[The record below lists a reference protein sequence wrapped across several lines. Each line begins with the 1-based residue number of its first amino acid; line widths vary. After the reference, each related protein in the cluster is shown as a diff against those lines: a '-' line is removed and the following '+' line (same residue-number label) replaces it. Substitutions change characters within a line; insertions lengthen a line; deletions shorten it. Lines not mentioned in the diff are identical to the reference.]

1 MSNTQGVISS
11 ISLSARVRPAAHV
24 LGIRG
29 GGWNAIVNER
39 GSVRLNDGSSDAG
52 KSLTKS
58 ASNVAPHLAAHP
70 PHDVHSVRRNG
81 EMLGKLLMA
90 QSLEAASRRL
100 LQQKSKSDHTCLR
113 SA

>member
-39 GSVRLNDGSSDAG
+39 GSVRLNDAG
-52 KSLTKS
+52 
-58 ASNVAPHLAAHP
+58 A
-70 PHDVHSVRRNG
+70 
-81 EMLGKLLMA
+81 
-90 QSLEAASRRL
+90 
-100 LQQKSKSDHTCLR
+100 
-113 SA
+113 